1 MSWNANNDL
10 VRSDDVLFYITS
22 ANTVLAYAT
31 SVSLQTE
38 SESLDTSSKF
48 SCEWASRLGG
58 RKSYTINV
66 DALYCS
72 ASSGADFD
80 DLLGYM
86 ISGDQVDWVIGTPSA
101 YTGDCADNT
110 FALGTT
116 LYKGKAVV
124 TSVSLEASNGD
135 IATCSATLEGAG
147 PLQIGS

>member
-1 MSWNANNDL
+1 MAWNQNNDL
-10 VRSDDVLFYITS
+10 IRSDDVLFYVTS
-22 ANTVLAYAT
+22 GHTVLAYAT

-38 SESLDTSSKF
+38 SEALDTSSKF
-48 SCEWASRLGG
+48 SCEWNSRLGG

-72 ASSGADFD
+72 NSNGVSFD

-86 ISGDQVDWVIGTPSA
+86 ISGEQVDWVIGTPSEFSG
-101 YTGDCADNT
+101 TCEQNT

-116 LYKGKAVV
+116 LYSGKAIV

-135 IATCSATLEGAG
+135 IATCSATFEGAG
-147 PLQIGS
+147 PLTIA